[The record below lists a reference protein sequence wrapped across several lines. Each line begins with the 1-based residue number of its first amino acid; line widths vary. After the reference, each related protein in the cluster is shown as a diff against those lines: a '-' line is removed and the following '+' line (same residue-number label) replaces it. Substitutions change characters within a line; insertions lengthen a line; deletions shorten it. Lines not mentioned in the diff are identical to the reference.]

1 MGTPIYNSSVTRS
14 TGDNLGHEIGTWSEG
29 SLVGSSLT
37 YGI

>member
-14 TGDNLGHEIGTWSEG
+14 AGDNLGHEIGMWSEG
-29 SLVGSSLT
+29 SLVASSLT